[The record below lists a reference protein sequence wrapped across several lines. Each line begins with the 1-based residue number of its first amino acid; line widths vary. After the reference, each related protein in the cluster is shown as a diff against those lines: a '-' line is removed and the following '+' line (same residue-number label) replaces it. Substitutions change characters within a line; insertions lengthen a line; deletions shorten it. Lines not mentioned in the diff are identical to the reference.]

1 MSPAVGAVT
10 ALAFYAPP
18 TGSGPGS
25 EATHLLSA
33 TSDGSVRVWASQPSW
48 ECLKALK
55 GHRREVTSL
64 SMHPSGRI
72 GLTCGRDSTVR
83 LWNLVKGK
91 CAHERRCG
99 TTSGAWQQRSIRVII
114 TL

>member
-10 ALAFYAPP
+10 ALAFYAPS
-18 TGSGPGS
+18 TGSGQGS

-33 TSDGSVRVWASQPSW
+33 ASDGSVSVWASQPSW

-55 GHRREVTSL
+55 GHRGEVTGL

-91 CAHERRCG
+91 CAHERRYK
-99 TTSGAWQQRSIRVII
+99 TTFIALHETSTMA
-114 TL
+114 TAC